1 MIEKIKIKNYASPRL
16 SRSVLAVPASRPEIF
31 EKAAA
36 SKSDAVFLDLEDSVS
51 VEKKKKS

>member
-1 MIEKIKIKNYASPRL
+1 MTEKIKIKNYLPFRL

-36 SKSDAVFLDLEDSVS
+36 SNSDAVFLDLEDSVS
-51 VEKKKKS
+51 VEKKNLC